1 MFNHKKIWWLT
12 LATLLILIQSCQQNE
27 NLGKLEGGMEYEFI
41 TKSGGQQPV
50 DGDFIA
56 LNLVVKNS
64 NDSVI
69 TDSKEMGIPVMLRKD
84 SLWGTTKGFQDCFN
98 LMAKGDSAIF
108 KMPAKTLFVNQLPP
122 GVDSSATMIVQ
133 AGLADILDETAYRE
147 MVTKWQNK
155 QRMVQM
161 ETHKATILATSKD
174 LLTSQG
180 NTIDEYLAKNN
191 LTAETTETGIRCVI
205 KEKGNGVAPEVGD
218 QVSVAY
224 TGKLLDGTV
233 FDTSDEEIAKA
244 AGRHTPG
251 RQYAPYPF
259 QLGIGS
265 VILGWHEGIALL
277 NQGDKATLYIP
288 SPFGYGAQGS
298 GELIKPNSIL
308 VFDVELV
315 DVVK

>member
-1 MFNHKKIWWLT
+1 MAAIIIV
-12 LATLLILIQSCQQNE
+12 AQACQQNE
-27 NLGKLEGGMEYEFI
+27 KLGKLAGGMEYEFI
-41 TKSGGQQPV
+41 TKTEGGQVPEN
-50 DGDFIA
+50 GEFIA
-56 LNLVVKNS
+56 LNILVKNS

-69 TDSKEMGIPVMLRKD
+69 TDSKEMGIPVLLKKD
-84 SLWGTTKGFQDCFN
+84 SLWGTTEKFQDCFN

-108 KMPAKTLFVNQLPP
+108 KMPANALFLNQLPP
-122 GVDSSATMIVQ
+122 GIDSSSTMIVQ
-133 AGLADILDETAYRE
+133 AGLANILDEAAYQE
-147 MVTKWQNK
+147 MVTEWRNK

-161 ETHKATILATSKD
+161 ETHKATVLAMNKD
-174 LLTSQG
+174 LLESQG
-180 NTIDEYLAKNN
+180 KEIDDYLAKNN

-205 KEKGNGVAPEVGD
+205 KEKGEGIAPEVGD
-218 QVSVAY
+218 QVTVAY
-224 TGKLLDGTV
+224 TGKLLDGTI
-233 FDTSDEEIAKA
+233 FDTSDEEIAKQ

-277 NQGDKATLYIP
+277 NEGDKATLYIP

-298 GELIKPNSIL
+298 GEIIKPNSIL

-315 DVVK
+315 NVIK